1 MPNIP
6 AFLRDLSP
14 ERSSDMPNTAVFDL
28 DLNPVLEKASNEELG
43 ILHDIIME
51 KWSEELSG
59 HDAYKLH
66 YPEHKHYAD
75 LIAKEI
81 RDYGG
86 NSFMNLFRG
95 EGPSYKELVCD
106 VAERLKAPFSKDQE
120 IAQVEGSILATVLAM
135 AWDKMT
141 EEEKR
146 SVLKMVKQSNMSWAG
161 GASALAFQGIF
172 RAGGFASYQLTL
184 IVVNA
189 IVKGLIGRGL
199 SLAAN
204 AAMMRGVSVLTGPVG
219 LALTSLWAVV
229 QLAGPSYKVTIPA
242 VVYVAMLRAGQ
253 SSVRCSE
260 CGAMMADSFNFCS
273 ECGASIAEVKEKAQL
288 VCW

>member
-1 MPNIP
+1 M
-6 AFLRDLSP
+6 L
-14 ERSSDMPNTAVFDL
+14 NTAIFDL
-28 DLNPVLEKASNEELG
+28 DLNPVLDEASNEQLG

-51 KWSEELSG
+51 KWSEELST
-59 HDAYKLH
+59 HDAYK
-66 YPEHKHYAD
+66 EHHPDHSQYAD

-86 NSFMNLFRG
+86 NSFANLFRG

-106 VAERLKAPFSKDQE
+106 VASRLKAPFSGNQDIAE
-120 IAQVEGSILATVLAM
+120 IENSILATVLET

-146 SVLKMVKQSNMSWAG
+146 PVLDVVKQPNKSWAG
-161 GASALAFQGIF
+161 GASALAFQAIF

-189 IVKGLIGRGL
+189 VVKGLIGRGL

-204 AAMMRGVSVLTGPVG
+204 AAMMRVASVVTGPVG
-219 LALTSLWAVV
+219 LALTSLWTVV

-253 SSVRCSE
+253 TSVQCSGCEAVLAAGFKFCPE
-260 CGAMMADSFNFCS
+260 CGTAIADVQ
-273 ECGASIAEVKEKAQL
+273 EQAQ
-288 VCW
+288 VES